1 MLGGLLRPDAGKL
14 VWLLIG
20 AGIVAYTKLGRFM
33 PGK

>member
-14 VWLLIG
+14 LFFVLG
-20 AGIVAYTKLGRFM
+20 AAVVAYTKLGRFM